1 VKKRNSSS
9 GGAAL
14 HLGSGYQV
22 RVAGWLAAEM
32 LSGGQGRP
40 FSPGGIVALL
50 RGETQESVDDLLVG
64 TTENRYGFIQAKRA
78 IDFSEKVDSDFGSVI
93 DQMVRQVVDKPAEGV
108 TRPWTREL
116 TPANDRLLLVTSS
129 RSSGTIKDTLR
140 EVLARARSLSRGQPL
155 SDAAVS
161 DAERSVLATTIA
173 TAMSYWSRATGADAT
188 EEDIQK
194 LFSLISIEVL
204 DVETGQIGER
214 EAVRILGTQV
224 IVDRQQEGAAWSSV
238 LKACRTMVERRSGL
252 NADELRQHLEEDGIE
267 LKTPE
272 PSQREL
278 QRRQV
283 LSEQIDKLIDE
294 ARDAVKQQEFSKG
307 DLLLRRIERDHGS
320 HLNTMQRFRVLT
332 NYGYVEI
339 GLGRPNV
346 GARRFLEALDLQPD
360 DEKAKSN
367 EVLAYYVTGDSP
379 TAFAKADKIRTTY
392 PSSVAIASRWILS
405 SPPEKTA
412 QELEQELSS
421 ILRRDGEVCVSLA
434 YKSLNRQDLDAATD
448 YAERAKAAYPQKGR
462 PCLILAEISMGRLMR
477 VEAGCGR
484 PSDSHSSLIE
494 SIENHVREAI
504 RLSEIDKDVQ
514 TEQEARVALVNV
526 LSKQEKK
533 KDAYDESDRAVQLN
547 PRNAMA
553 LRARALAQA
562 AMDLLGE
569 SVSNLERAYAID
581 PRADVALDYGR
592 ALLSRSV
599 GDDLKTSINVL
610 TGIDLKTVFPM
621 FRHGFAIQ
629 TVQAIL
635 RDKDWEKARGYIDS
649 AEGLLVPESTSLLR
663 GLVAFAEGDSEA
675 AERHTLTTQSLLN
688 PSTDIEIKI
697 HLGQLFMQIGKPAD
711 ALPLYQEAFDL
722 GVPAFDSGRLVDC
735 AARAHEDGVVIQTFR
750 TLLGRG
756 VNDWNTVSFGV
767 QYVQKYLPS
776 EAADILRDFLQVNPD
791 HRFAK
796 LHRSVLGVMHE
807 RPEWVTGAIED
818 LPTVD
823 ELPPEHI
830 MQVVHVLRFAGNL
843 EAAVD
848 YAYRYLRLHM
858 KSPEA
863 HRAMVLSMSP
873 VLGPVPTIQPT
884 LETVEV
890 GAAVRYDE
898 LPSGEPDWIII
909 VDADD
914 PVGELKEFPKSSRLA
929 QELLGKKVGD
939 EFILAT
945 GFMDRKGIIRQIV
958 PKYVRAYNL
967 CGDRWQIHFPDTQ
980 FIQSVHLGATEE
992 EMRATIDRML
1002 ELLERQAGTEV
1013 QMRDRYNQVST
1024 PLHIFGEWHN
1034 TNAYDALI
1042 SLAKT
1047 EDQPVRCT
1055 FGTDQERNAALA
1067 VLKTA
1072 KCLALDLSAV
1082 ATIRLLDLDHILKTT
1097 HFRFEMSEHTWLQL
1111 KEKLRDKNDDD
1122 KPSLAIGFEDGR
1134 RVTYEET
1141 VEFKKKRSAANQEF
1155 LELIEQHCT
1164 IMPAE
1169 ELAHLPATKREPFE
1183 RLFGQ
1188 YGVESMLLG
1197 ARSDCVLWS
1206 DDLVQSHIGAV
1217 EFGTRRAW
1225 TQVILNFLADMQVV
1239 TPKERDAATAKLV
1252 GMDYRITFYDAPS
1265 LIEAVHLSEAQP
1277 WVQPLKTFV
1286 QQFSAPNVD
1295 LKAVIPILVEALV
1308 RLYREPLLP
1317 ENRCRVAT
1325 ALLDAIWNNLPARR
1339 ALLELRAKSALLFNL
1354 NPVGQALFNNCFD
1367 QWFRRMQNPIIA
1379 GR

>member
-1 VKKRNSSS
+1 MKKRKSSS

-64 TTENRYGFIQAKRA
+64 TTENRYGFIQAKRT

-93 DQMVRQVVDKPAEGV
+93 DQMVRQVVDKPADGV
-108 TRPWTREL
+108 RRPWTREL

-129 RSSGTIKDTLR
+129 RSSEKIK
-140 EVLARARSLSRGQPL
+140 VLLKDVLGRAKSLAKGQPL
-155 SDAAVS
+155 TDAAVS
-161 DAERSVLATTIA
+161 DAECAVLKTTIA
-173 TAMSYWSRATGADAT
+173 TSGSYWKRATCADAT
-188 EEDIQK
+188 EQDIQN
-194 LFSLISIEVL
+194 LLSLMSIQVL
-204 DVETGQIGER
+204 DVEDGELGER
-214 EAVRILGTQV
+214 EAVKTLGTQV
-224 IVDRQQEGAAWSSV
+224 IVDRQHEGAAWSSV
-238 LKACRTMVERRSGL
+238 LKACRTMVESRSGL
-252 NADELRQHLEEDGIE
+252 NADELRQHLEDDGIE
-267 LKTPE
+267 LSSPE

-278 QRRQV
+278 QRMQV
-283 LSEQIDKLIDE
+283 ISEQIDKLIDE
-294 ARDAVKQQEFSKG
+294 ARDAVKQQEFG
-307 DLLLRRIERDHGS
+307 RGEILLQRIERDHGS
-320 HLNTMQRFRVLT
+320 QLNINQRFRVLT
-332 NYGYVEI
+332 NYGYAEI

-346 GARRFLEALDLQPD
+346 GAKRFLEALDLQPD

-379 TAFAKADKIRTTY
+379 TAFAKADKIRAAY
-392 PSSVAIASRWILS
+392 PSSVAIASHWILS
-405 SPPEKTA
+405 SPPEKTT

-421 ILRRDGEVCVSLA
+421 ILRSDGEVCVSLA
-434 YKSLNRQDLDAATD
+434 YKALNQQDLDSATD
-448 YAERAKAAYPQKGR
+448 YAERAKTAYPQKGR
-462 PCLILAEISMGRLMR
+462 PCLILADICGARLMR
-477 VEAGCGR
+477 AEAGCGR
-484 PSDSHSSLIE
+484 PSDSRSSLIE
-494 SIENHVREAI
+494 SIEKYVREAV

-514 TEQEARVALVNV
+514 TEQEARVALVSI
-526 LSKQEKK
+526 LSMAEKI

-547 PRNAMA
+547 PKNALA
-553 LRARALAQA
+553 LRARAQAQA
-562 AMDLLGE
+562 AMDLIGE
-569 SVSNLERAYAID
+569 SISSLEKAYALE

-592 ALLSRSV
+592 ALLSRLI
-599 GDDLKTSINVL
+599 GDDLKTSIKVL
-610 TGIDLKTVFPM
+610 TAIDLKTVFPM

-629 TVQAIL
+629 TLQAIL
-635 RDKDWEKARGYIDS
+635 KDKDWESARDYLDS
-649 AEGLLVPESTSLLR
+649 TENLLAPESASLLR
-663 GLVAFAEGDSEA
+663 GLLAHSEGATEA
-675 AERHTLTTQSLLN
+675 AEQHALTTQSLLT

-697 HLGQLFMQIGKPAD
+697 HLGHLFMQIGRSAD
-711 ALPLYQEAFDL
+711 ALPLYQQAFDM
-722 GVPAFDSGRLVDC
+722 GIPSFDPGRLLDC
-735 AARAHEDGVVIQTFR
+735 AAQSHEDGIVIKTFR
-750 TLLGRG
+750 TLLDRG

-767 QYVQKYLPS
+767 QYVQKYNPS
-776 EAADILRDFLQVNPD
+776 EAAGILNNFLQKNPD
-791 HRFAK
+791 HKFAK
-796 LHRSVLGVMHE
+796 LYRSVLGVMHE
-807 RPEWVTGAIED
+807 RPEWVTGAIEE

-830 MQVVHVLRFAGNL
+830 MQLVHVLKFAGNPNG
-843 EAAVD
+843 AVD

-863 HRAMVLSMSP
+863 HQAIVLSMSIIEP
-873 VLGPVPTIQPT
+873 APTIQPT
-884 LETVEV
+884 LEMVEV

-898 LPSGEPDWIII
+898 IPSGEPDWIII
-909 VDADD
+909 EDTDD
-914 PVGELKEFPKSSRLA
+914 PVGELKEFSKSSRLA

-939 EFILAT
+939 QFILAP
-945 GFMDRKGIIRQIV
+945 GFIERKGVIRQIV
-958 PKYVRAYNL
+958 PKYVRAYSL
-967 CGDRWQIHFPDTQ
+967 CGDRWQINFPDAQ

-992 EMRATIDRML
+992 EMRKSLDQML
-1002 ELLERQAGTEV
+1002 EVLEKQAETEV
-1013 QMRDRYNQVST
+1013 EKRDRYSAVST
-1024 PLHIFGEWHN
+1024 PLHIYGEWHN

-1055 FGTDQERNAALA
+1055 FGTDEERNDALA

-1072 KCLALDLSAV
+1072 KRLALDLSAV
-1082 ATIRLLDLDHILKTT
+1082 ATIRLLDLDHVLKTT
-1097 HFRFEMSEHTWLQL
+1097 HFQFEMSEYTWLQL
-1111 KEKLRDKNDDD
+1111 KEKLRDKKDDS

-1141 VEFKKKRSAANQEF
+1141 VEFKKKRAAANQEF

-1164 IMPAE
+1164 IVPVE

-1188 YGVESMLLG
+1188 YGTESMLLG
-1197 ARSDCVLWS
+1197 ARPDAVLWS

-1225 TQVILNFLADMQVV
+1225 TQVILDFLADLQVV
-1239 TPKERDAATAKLV
+1239 SPKERNAATAKLV

-1265 LIEAVHLSEAQP
+1265 LIEAVHLSEAKP
-1277 WVQPLKTFV
+1277 WVQPLKTFI

-1317 ENRCRVAT
+1317 ESRCRVAA

-1354 NPVGQALFNNCFD
+1354 NPVGQAQFNNCFD
-1367 QWFRRMQNPIIA
+1367 QWFKRMQNPIIA